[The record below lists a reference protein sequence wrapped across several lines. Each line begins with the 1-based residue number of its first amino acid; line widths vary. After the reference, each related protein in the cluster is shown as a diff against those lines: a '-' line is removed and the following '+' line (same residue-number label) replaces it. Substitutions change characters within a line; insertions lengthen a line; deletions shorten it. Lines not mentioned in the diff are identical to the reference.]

1 MYVDELR
8 VTLRPARGDMDGDG
22 DFDLA
27 DFSTFAVCFGLSQPT
42 TSCDEE
48 ELELADLNGDSLINL
63 LDFMTFALLFRT

>member
-22 DFDLA
+22 DYDLP
-27 DFSTFAVCFGLSQPT
+27 DFSKFAVCFGLNEPT

-48 ELELADLNGDSLINL
+48 ELELADLNSDGLINL
-63 LDFMTFALLFRT
+63 LDFMTFTLLFRT